1 MRKKIMQRI
10 EDLEIQE
17 KRIRRALEIQTSRY
31 WKEYYLAEQL
41 YDALVFCSS
50 DKDSFAIRRLEA
62 IRAHEE
68 ARGSKKRSS

>member
-1 MRKKIMQRI
+1 
-10 EDLEIQE
+10 
-17 KRIRRALEIQTSRY
+17 LEIQTSRY

-50 DKDSFAIRRLEA
+50 DKDSFVIRRLEA